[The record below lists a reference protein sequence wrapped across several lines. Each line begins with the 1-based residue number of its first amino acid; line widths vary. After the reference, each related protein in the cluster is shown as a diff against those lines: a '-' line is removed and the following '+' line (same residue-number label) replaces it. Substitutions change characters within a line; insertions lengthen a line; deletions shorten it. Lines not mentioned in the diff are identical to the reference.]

1 MGCRFSRTND
11 ADLEIDSDSTNVTA
25 ETANQSLIET
35 TEYLVNSQSVLT
47 SNIPEALNPT
57 IVSDEGSVKETTA
70 STDYMKNTCSSVH
83 WNTPIRDRIKLRPKK
98 NLPPKFLEGCSE
110 FFSVDSYLYASLFKF
125 HNLSKRA
132 FTFIEFPKRV
142 VDMN

>member
-83 WNTPIRDRIKLRPKK
+83 WNTPIRDRIKLRPKQV
-98 NLPPKFLEGCSE
+98 ESASQAD
-110 FFSVDSYLYASLFKF
+110 FFRMLDEKIAQVKDQGSC
-125 HNLSKRA
+125 
-132 FTFIEFPKRV
+132 IEDHPLQVEDRTS
-142 VDMN
+142 